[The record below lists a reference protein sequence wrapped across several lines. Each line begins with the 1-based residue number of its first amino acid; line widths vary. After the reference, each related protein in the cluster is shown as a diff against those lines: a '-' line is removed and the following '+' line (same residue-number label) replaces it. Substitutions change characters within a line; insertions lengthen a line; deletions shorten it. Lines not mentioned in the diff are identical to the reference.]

1 MAKKKVN
8 TDSLKNYGKTNTVS
22 EPQKEQTSINDSSK
36 KNKKVITL
44 DITDE
49 EDYLNLMAKHEGIP
63 RTKYIRNLIKADRE
77 QNQRKY
83 EALKMLRDLDNK

>member
-22 EPQKEQTSINDSSK
+22 EPQKEQTAITDSSK